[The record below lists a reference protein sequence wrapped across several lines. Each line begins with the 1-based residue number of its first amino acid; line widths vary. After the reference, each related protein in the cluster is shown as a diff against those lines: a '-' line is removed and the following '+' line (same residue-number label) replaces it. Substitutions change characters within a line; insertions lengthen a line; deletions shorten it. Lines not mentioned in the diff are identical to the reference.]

1 MDVIEMTLLLK
12 SIGFRLN
19 SIDYDDNGV
28 SKFKSNENGYDNQ
41 SEINL
46 NSGHS
51 ISVRI
56 SCSKSKMVSN
66 LSYKYIED
74 EAKMTPKKGAAA
86 LSTVCTCPKREICT
100 NNNNSFWEVQSSGTF
115 ANQRIAALAMV
126 FFSSF
131 LHAIS
136 QILLMEHIIRLLL
149 LWLLFCVQT
158 PDNNTFSN
166 LLPNLPT
173 KSIAL
178 TQVLIQVLLNQYQ
191 QSPNGEFSIKEV
203 DVKR

>member
-19 SIDYDDNGV
+19 SIDYDEHGV
-28 SKFKSNENGYDNQ
+28 SKVKSNENGYDNQ
-41 SEINL
+41 SESDIN
-46 NSGHS
+46 SSHS

-66 LSYKYIED
+66 LSYKYVED
-74 EAKMTPKKGAAA
+74 GAKITPQKGAAA
-86 LSTVCTCPKREICT
+86 LSTVCTCPKRELCT

-115 ANQRIAALAMV
+115 SNQRKSMAALTLV
-126 FFSSF
+126 CF
-131 LHAIS
+131 LHEIPF
-136 QILLMEHIIRLLL
+136 IEHIISSSVVLL
-149 LWLLFCVQT
+149 LLFCVQT

-166 LLPNLPT
+166 LLPDLPT

-178 TQVLIQVLLNQYQ
+178 TQVLIQILLNQYQ
-191 QSPNGEFSIKEV
+191 QMQNGEFSIKEV